1 MIMTIKNLWA
11 RKSTSLKVIISFTV
25 MITVLCVFMTY
36 LIAFNNESES
46 IIFSYR
52 SGHYYVTEN
61 DSMLSGANYDNL
73 AKIDNVNDIVNYA
86 RLDPVHGIFDLKII
100 DFEGAEHECRHSGY
114 YDGEAPT
121 GATAKEIV
129 MHKGNIDFIDGMHG
143 YRSMITTNDRLEADY
158 RWENVDLVLSGS
170 DSVSGN
176 EIILSKLF
184 VDEMKLSAPLGQ
196 TISIVYNGIRY
207 DNIKVVGILNNRYY
221 DLTGNEMSPHM
232 IMSAES
238 DMFKDIN
245 MRSDIKFYTEV
256 GITNYLTS
264 KNVANDLVTKAGRT
278 NIFSGSDYGL
288 AMASTVSIVNIIMTG
303 VMLTVGLC
311 IATALLLNVLVNMGF
326 IMVKK
331 SNYYGI
337 LRAYGL
343 KRYKLFNMMFL
354 EIFILSMISAVVAY
368 ALTYGIVALL
378 DIAMASLIGIGVTFT
393 PLNVGVTFIAALLS
407 ASILSAF
414 VTLINYLIVVR
425 KKVITLLRYT
435 PEN

>member
-61 DSMLSGANYDNL
+61 ESMLSGTNYDNL
-73 AKIDNVNDIVNYA
+73 SKIDNINDIVNYA
-86 RLDPVHGIFDLKII
+86 RLDPVHGIFDIKII
-100 DFEGAEHECRHSGY
+100 DSKGVEHECKHSGY
-114 YDGEAPT
+114 YDGEAPS
-121 GATAKEIV
+121 GATAKEII
-129 MHKGNIDFIDGMHG
+129 MHKGNIDFIDGTHG
-143 YRSMITTNDRLEADY
+143 YKSLITANDKLEADY
-158 RWENVDLVLSGS
+158 RWENVSLVMSGN
-170 DSVSGN
+170 DSVKGN
-176 EIILSKLF
+176 EIIVSKLF
-184 VDEMKLSAPLGQ
+184 VDEMKLSSPLGQ
-196 TISIVYNGIRY
+196 NISIVYNDVQY
-207 DNIKVVGILNNRYY
+207 DNIEIVGILNNRFY
-221 DLTGNEMSPHM
+221 DLTGNEKSPHM

-238 DMFKDIN
+238 EIYQAIN
-245 MRSDIKFYTEV
+245 IRSDVKFYTEV

-288 AMASTVSIVNIIMTG
+288 AMASTLSIVNIIMTG

-311 IATALLLNVLVNMGF
+311 IVTALLLNVLVNMGF

-368 ALTYGIVALL
+368 AMTYGIVAIL

-414 VTLINYLIVVR
+414 VSLINYLIVVR
-425 KKVITLLRYT
+425 KKVITLLKYT

>member
-36 LIAFNNESES
+36 LIAFDNESKN

-61 DSMLSGANYDNL
+61 DTMLSGANYDNL
-73 AKIDNVNDIVNYA
+73 SKIDNINDVVNYA
-86 RLDPVHGIFDLKII
+86 RLDPVHGIFDIKII
-100 DFEGAEHECRHSGY
+100 DSEGVEHECKHSGY
-114 YDGEAPT
+114 YDGEAPPA
-121 GATAKEIV
+121 ATAKEII
-129 MHKGNIDFIDGMHG
+129 MHKGNIDFIDGSHG
-143 YRSMITTNDRLEADY
+143 YKSLITINDKLEADY
-158 RWENVDLVLSGS
+158 RWENVSLVMSGS
-170 DSVSGN
+170 DRVKGN
-176 EIILSKLF
+176 EMIVSKLF
-184 VDEMKLSAPLGQ
+184 VDEMKLNSPLGQ
-196 TISIVYNGIRY
+196 TISIVYNDVQY
-207 DNIKVVGILNNRYY
+207 DNIQIVGILNNRFY
-221 DLTGNEMSPHM
+221 DLTGNEKSSHM

-238 DMFKDIN
+238 EVYQAIN
-245 MRSDIKFYTEV
+245 TRSDVKFYTEV
-256 GITNYLTS
+256 GITDYLTS
-264 KNVANDLVTKAGRT
+264 KSVANDLVTKAGRT

-288 AMASTVSIVNIIMTG
+288 AMASTLSIVNIIMTG

-368 ALTYGIVALL
+368 ALTYGIVAIL

-407 ASILSAF
+407 ASVLSAF
-414 VTLINYLIVVR
+414 VSLINYLIVVR
-425 KKVITLLRYT
+425 KKVITLLKYT

>member
-36 LIAFNNESES
+36 LIAFNNESKS

-61 DSMLSGANYDNL
+61 ESMLSGTNYDNL
-73 AKIDNVNDIVNYA
+73 SKIDNINDIVNYA
-86 RLDPVHGIFDLKII
+86 RLDPVHGIFDIKII
-100 DFEGAEHECRHSGY
+100 DSKGVEHECKHSGY
-114 YDGEAPT
+114 YDGEAPP
-121 GATAKEIV
+121 GATAKEII
-129 MHKGNIDFIDGMHG
+129 MHKGNIDFIDGTHG
-143 YRSMITTNDRLEADY
+143 YKSLITANDKLEADY
-158 RWENVDLVLSGS
+158 RWENVSLVMSGN
-170 DSVSGN
+170 DRVKGN
-176 EIILSKLF
+176 EIIVSKLF
-184 VDEMKLSAPLGQ
+184 VDEMKLSSPLGQ
-196 TISIVYNGIRY
+196 NISIVYNDVQY
-207 DNIKVVGILNNRYY
+207 DNIEIVGILNNRFY
-221 DLTGNEMSPHM
+221 DLTGNEKSPHM

-238 DMFKDIN
+238 EIYQAIN
-245 MRSDIKFYTEV
+245 IRSDVKFYTEV

-288 AMASTVSIVNIIMTG
+288 AMASTLSIVNIIMTG

-311 IATALLLNVLVNMGF
+311 IVTALLLNVLVNMGF

-368 ALTYGIVALL
+368 AMTYGIVAIL

-414 VTLINYLIVVR
+414 VSLINYLIVVR
-425 KKVITLLRYT
+425 KKVITLLKYT

>member
-129 MHKGNIDFIDGMHG
+129 MHKGNIDFIDGTHG

>member
-129 MHKGNIDFIDGMHG
+129 MHKGNIDFIDGTHG

-158 RWENVDLVLSGS
+158 RWENVDIVLSGS

>member
-52 SGHYYVTEN
+52 SGHYYVVEN

-129 MHKGNIDFIDGMHG
+129 MHKGNIDFIDGTHG

-264 KNVANDLVTKAGRT
+264 KNVANDLVTKVGRT

>member
-36 LIAFNNESES
+36 LIAFNNESKN

-73 AKIDNVNDIVNYA
+73 SKIDNINDIVNYA
-86 RLDPVHGIFDLKII
+86 RLDPVHGIFDIKII
-100 DFEGAEHECRHSGY
+100 DSAGAEHECKHSGY
-114 YDGEAPT
+114 YNGEAPP
-121 GATAKEIV
+121 GATTKEIV
-129 MHKGNIDFIDGMHG
+129 LHKGNIDFIDGTYG
-143 YRSMITTNDRLEADY
+143 YKSLITTNDKLEADY
-158 RWENVDLVLSGS
+158 RWENVSLVMSGS
-170 DSVSGN
+170 DSVKGN
-176 EIILSKLF
+176 EIIVSKLF
-184 VDEMKLSAPLGQ
+184 VDEMKLSSPLGQ
-196 TISIVYNGIRY
+196 HISIVFNEIRY
-207 DNIKVVGILNNRYY
+207 DNIEIVGILNNRFY
-221 DLTGNEMSPHM
+221 DLTGNETSPHM

-238 DMFKDIN
+238 DIYQAVN
-245 MRSDIKFYTEV
+245 VRSDVKFYTEV
-256 GITNYLTS
+256 GITDYLTS
-264 KNVANDLVTKAGRT
+264 KAVANDLVTKAGRT
-278 NIFSGSDYGL
+278 NIASGSDYGL
-288 AMASTVSIVNIIMTG
+288 AMASTLSIVNIVMTG

-326 IMVKK
+326 IMIKK

-354 EIFILSMISAVVAY
+354 EIFILSMISAVLAY
-368 ALTYGIVALL
+368 ALTYGIVAIL

-407 ASILSAF
+407 ASVLSAF
-414 VTLINYLIVVR
+414 VSLINYLIVVR
-425 KKVITLLRYT
+425 KKVITLLKYT

>member
-129 MHKGNIDFIDGMHG
+129 MHKGNIDFIDGTHG

-184 VDEMKLSAPLGQ
+184 VDEMKLSSPLGQ

>member
-129 MHKGNIDFIDGMHG
+129 MHKGNIDFIDGTHG

-256 GITNYLTS
+256 GITNYMTS